1 MQILKYQK
9 TCDTNKLSTLLVYNK
24 AIAVRLC
31 GAYLGEP
38 DASGSPFRPKLKGIV
53 LDFSILSDLEYIE
66 SMKLCAGDHIFIEGW
81 SEKTRSSVKYE
92 ILRSNALKT
101 GLLKE
106 IRDNQDNQQ

>member
-1 MQILKYQK
+1 MRLA
-9 TCDTNKLSTLLVYNK
+9 LLFYAK
-24 AIAVRLC
+24 K
-31 GAYLGEP
+31 EKSMSE
-38 DASGSPFRPKLKGIV
+38 DRPKLKGIV

-81 SEKTRSSVKYE
+81 SEKTRASVKYE